1 MKDQNTEEINLSI
14 DNKEEEEVL
23 SEVNTSTDDI
33 PLSALFTGTPEER
46 IDALLQYIDQSQE
59 RMVECATVRRFLEE

>member
-14 DNKEEEEVL
+14 DNKEEVV

-33 PLSALFTGTPEER
+33 PLTSFFAGTPEER
-46 IDALLQYIDQSQE
+46 IAALLQYIDQSQE
-59 RMVECATVRRFLEE
+59 RMVECTTVRRFLEE